1 MLHRKIKT
9 ESLTHQQLSNLF
21 HLFKGRLV
29 GNSFWAILSSVFQNV
44 IFSIFFIVIA
54 RKYSS
59 TDFSSYIIAN
69 TLYGMI
75 ASFSSLGLSQ
85 WFIREIKQNDF
96 DTSIIS
102 RFLKLQMLSGA
113 FFYSINVFFSYA
125 LYESDLIRSI
135 SFLLGI
141 NIIFDNIIYVF
152 KTINISRYQQR
163 RSFVLTSIEAFIKL
177 MLAGFLLHFEMS
189 IFSVIGFL
197 VIFRIMTL
205 LLFFKYGLSE
215 TITVKKYWNQS
226 LGLRELRQIL
236 QSNIYFVVIGS
247 VSVVYW
253 ATGSLLVSKLLLI
266 DQVAD
271 YEISFKLFSMAE
283 IIPVMVSASVFPI
296 LVEKGKSD
304 PEERNHF
311 FRKVFFV
318 YAIYGLLAYTFIYSY
333 ASTLIPILFGDKYIH
348 TASFCIQM
356 FWTIIIFPTA
366 LLQANLLVALDM
378 EKTDMWLNLLS
389 LALNFLIAF
398 SGLHI
403 FKNLSVVNYA
413 IFISFLFFHVSQD
426 IVLVK
431 SGIHTKSKALLFY
444 ISSVFLLLS
453 YHFLSPFISSNYFF
467 FLFWLIV
474 GIILLIYNKGFLLTK
489 SLPV

>member
-1 MLHRKIKT
+1 M
-9 ESLTHQQLSNLF
+9 SNCF

-29 GNSFWAILSSVFQNV
+29 GNSFWAILSSLSQNI
-44 IFSIFFIVIA
+44 IFSFFFIVVA

-85 WFIREIKQNDF
+85 WFIREIKQNEF
-96 DTSIIS
+96 DASIIS
-102 RFLKLQMLSGA
+102 RFLKLQILAGA
-113 FFYSINVFFSYA
+113 VFYLINVLFSFA
-125 LYESDLIRSI
+125 LYQSELIRSI
-135 SFLLGI
+135 SVLLGI
-141 NIIFDNIIYVF
+141 NIIFDNVIYVF
-152 KTINISRYQQR
+152 KTINISRYHQK

-177 MLAGFLLHFEMS
+177 MLAGFLVYFEMS

-197 VIFRIMTL
+197 VIFRTMTL

-215 TITVKKYWNQS
+215 TISVRKYWNQS
-226 LGLRELRQIL
+226 LGLREIRKIL

-253 ATGSLLVSKLLLI
+253 ATGSLLVSKLLQI

-283 IIPVMVSASVFPI
+283 IIPVMVSASVFPM

-304 PEERNHF
+304 PEERNQF

-333 ASTLIPILFGDKYIH
+333 ASILIPMLFGDKYIH
-348 TASFCIQM
+348 TATFCIQM

-366 LLQANLLVALDM
+366 LLQANLLVALRM
-378 EKTDMWLNLLS
+378 EKTDMWLNLSS

-398 SGLHI
+398 LGLNM
-403 FKNLSVVNYA
+403 FKDLSVVNYA

-431 SGIHTKSKALLFY
+431 SGIHKKSQALLFY
-444 ISSVFLLLS
+444 IASLFILIS
-453 YHFLSPFISSNYFF
+453 YYFLSSFIFSSYFF

-474 GIILLIYNKGFLLTK
+474 GTILLIYNKGFLLTK
-489 SLPV
+489 TVTA